1 MCPDWLKSQKCSSE
15 KKKTNGKFFE
25 ILEPI
30 YKYFGRNHRLKLIEK
45 LIKGFLEIANVNY
58 QFIRMIIG

>member
-1 MCPDWLKSQKCSSE
+1 M
-15 KKKTNGKFFE
+15 GIFFE
-25 ILEPI
+25 FLEPI

-45 LIKGFLEIANVNY
+45 INKRIFLEIANVNY